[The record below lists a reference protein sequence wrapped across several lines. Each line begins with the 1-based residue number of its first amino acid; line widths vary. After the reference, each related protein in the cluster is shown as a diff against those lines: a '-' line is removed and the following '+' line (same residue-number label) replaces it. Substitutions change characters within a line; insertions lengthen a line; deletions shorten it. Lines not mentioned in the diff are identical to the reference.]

1 MQAELQQELSRRL
14 FAHLDA
20 GTTDV
25 WPDVVRQPVSAYT
38 CPDRAERER
47 RELFQRRPLFVGLS
61 GLLPNPGDWITSDE
75 TGIPVLIVRG
85 RDGRLRAFANVCR
98 HRGAKLAEG
107 RGCGA
112 ASFTCPYHGWTYDL
126 DGRLI
131 GLPDERNFPGVERA
145 DHRLAAVPVGE
156 THGMVF
162 VQATPGDGFD
172 VDALLEGMG
181 AEFMPYELGGW
192 TPYSRQRFEFSMNW
206 KIAVDTFL
214 EPYHFPFLH
223 KNTVGPIFIGN
234 LCLYDGFGPHLR
246 EVLPRH
252 GLRDMR
258 EKAPEDWDLVD
269 NSALVYVFFPNT
281 AFIVQKDHME
291 VWRCFPKN
299 GGSPGESV
307 VIFDFYIPEPV
318 RSEKAR
324 IHWDKNVD
332 LAVRTVIEED
342 FPTGETIQAGF
353 AAGVNAHVTI
363 GRNEPAVAHFETTV
377 NRYAAA

>member
-1 MQAELQQELSRRL
+1 MQADLQQKLSRRL

-38 CPDRAERER
+38 CAERADRER
-47 RELFQRRPLFVGLS
+47 RGLFRSLPLFVGLS
-61 GLLPNPGDWITSDE
+61 GLLPNPGDWITGDE
-75 TGIPVLIVRG
+75 TGVPILIVRG
-85 RDGRLRAFANVCR
+85 RDRRLRAFANVCR
-98 HRGAKLAEG
+98 HRGARLAEG

-112 ASFTCPYHGWTYDL
+112 SAFSCPYHGWTYDL

-131 GLPDERNFPGVERA
+131 GLPDERNFPGVARA
-145 DHRLAAVPVGE
+145 DHRLAALPVAE
-156 THGMVF
+156 KHGMIF
-162 VQATPGDGFD
+162 AQATPGSDFD

-181 AEFMPYELGGW
+181 PELAPYGLAGW
-192 TPYSRQRFEFSMNW
+192 VPYSRQRFDLAMNW

-223 KNTVGPIFIGN
+223 KNTVGPIFIAN
-234 LCLYDGFGPHLR
+234 VCLYDGFGPHLR
-246 EVLPRH
+246 EILPRQALH
-252 GLRDMR
+252 AMR
-258 EKAPEDWDLVD
+258 QKPPQDWDLVD
-269 NSALVYVFFPNT
+269 NSALIYIFFPNT
-281 AFIVQKDHME
+281 AFIVQRDHME
-291 VWRCFPKN
+291 VWRCFPKH
-299 GGSPGESV
+299 GGNPGECTV
-307 VIFDFYIPEPV
+307 LFDFYIPEPAQ
-318 RSEKAR
+318 SEKAR

-363 GRNEPAVAHFETTV
+363 GRNEPAVAHFETAV
-377 NRYAAA
+377 NRYAA